1 MGINILIS
9 YIFLIGDFLSM
20 IFSGFF
26 SFFSLF
32 RFGTGEINLRT
43 SKMEVPSWLED
54 KLIKQGVVCM

>member
-43 SKMEVPSWLED
+43 SKMEVPS
-54 KLIKQGVVCM
+54 